1 MYNDREYGAQLVE
14 ELGVVELIGGMQ
26 DDGWNEDVLHQ
37 KHGQAGRIWIG
48 GIFVW
53 VAWSKKYSLD
63 VVLVDDGEGGVV
75 EVHEG
80 LVDPPGHV
88 GDERAH
94 QEQEAGLGDEECQP
108 LHALGLRCQCNDWVQ
123 NDLENLEDSQE
134 DCGRVRLCENEQGHI
149 VKPIG

>member
-80 LVDPPGHV
+80 LVNPPGHV

-94 QEQEAGLGDEECQP
+94 KEQEAGLGDEECQP

-123 NDLENLEDSQE
+123 NVKMILKTLRRTARKIVAESA
-134 DCGRVRLCENEQGHI
+134 CVRMSKVTL
-149 VKPIG
+149 